1 MAARAGVAAAQAAAV
16 SRIPLGRFA
25 DPDEVARE
33 LFHGKVSRKW
43 VLANVPSTYRHRVGR
58 LVLYYEGELRLYIDS
73 LREVA

>member
-1 MAARAGVAAAQAAAV
+1 MTRPLALMASRAALSVEQ
-16 SRIPLGRFA
+16 RGRLL

>member
-1 MAARAGVAAAQAAAV
+1 MTRALALMTARASLSVEQ
-16 SRIPLGRFA
+16 LGRLM

-58 LVLYYEGELRLYIDS
+58 LVLYYEGELRQYIDT
-73 LREVA
+73 LRERV